1 MEHTG
6 RVSSRTGRDARA
18 YQGSSKAARAFSKP
32 DIYRTKLAGHPNVNS
47 QERARLNIA
56 LIITATITATSTIQR
71 TAASIEPK
79 MSAATR
85 TATAATAMAI
95 PIMSSLNRCQ
105 KVKGG
110 DVPGGP
116 MGGREE
122 ITICILRFIASL
134 LYGDFRISPCF
145 GKRVF
150 FHLGSLGLRHIPND
164 VKAQA

>member
-6 RVSSRTGRDARA
+6 RMSSRTGHDARV
-18 YQGSSKAARAFSKP
+18 YQALCTATSADGRRMLPSRVVRAVSNP
-32 DIYRTKLAGHPNVNS
+32 DICGTKLAGHPNVNS

-122 ITICILRFIASL
+122 ITICILRFIASIIIWRPQNNAL
-134 LYGDFRISPCF
+134 ALEN
-145 GKRVF
+145 VF
-150 FHLGSLGLRHIPND
+150 SSI
-164 VKAQA
+164 